1 MLAMDMPTTARLAE
15 LALERASVGIF
26 AVDRDYRVV
35 LWNRFMHEHSK
46 VAPSDVI
53 GRDVFEQFPDLPRAW
68 LKRKFD
74 TVFLL
79 HSGSF
84 SSWQHRPWL
93 LPFEHDCPITGS
105 LDHMQQDCAFM
116 PLIEGGEVVA
126 VCVTITD
133 VTELA
138 TAWREKEAALEAL
151 RDSSERDALTGLYNR
166 RHIDMRL
173 AAEFRGWERHRD
185 EFAVLLFD
193 IDHFKQI
200 NDTYG
205 HPTGD
210 AVLKHIAGIVGAQL
224 RANDIVAR
232 YGGEEFIVI
241 LPRTDSESAAV
252 VAEKIRLGIESTP
265 FERPSGE
272 RLPVTVSVGGC
283 TAFGEMTDVKALVAL
298 ADQALYEAKR
308 GGRNQV
314 RMTLALH
321 PH

>member
-1 MLAMDMPTTARLAE
+1 
-15 LALERASVGIF
+15 
-26 AVDRDYRVV
+26 
-35 LWNRFMHEHSK
+35 
-46 VAPSDVI
+46 
-53 GRDVFEQFPDLPRAW
+53 
-68 LKRKFD
+68 
-74 TVFLL
+74 
-79 HSGSF
+79 
-84 SSWQHRPWL
+84 
-93 LPFEHDCPITGS
+93 
-105 LDHMQQDCAFM
+105 
-116 PLIEGGEVVA
+116 
-126 VCVTITD
+126 VTITD
-133 VTELA
+133 LTELA

-272 RLPVTVSVGGC
+272 CLPVTVSVGGC

-308 GGRNQV
+308 GGRNQI

-321 PH
+321 AH

>member
-1 MLAMDMPTTARLAE
+1 MLAMDTPSTARLAE

-53 GRDVFEQFPDLPRAW
+53 GRDVFEHFPDLPKAW

-166 RHIDMRL
+166 RHIDIRL

-185 EFAVLLFD
+185 AFAVLLFD

-200 NDTYG
+200 NDTHG

-241 LPRTDSESAAV
+241 LPRTDSASAAV
-252 VAEKIRLGIESTP
+252 VGEKIRLAIESTP
-265 FERPSGE
+265 FELPSGE
-272 RLPVTVSVGGC
+272 RLRVTVSVGGC
-283 TAFGEMTDVKALVAL
+283 TAFGEMSDVNALVAL
-298 ADQALYEAKR
+298 ADQALYDAKR

-314 RMTLALH
+314 RVTLAQ
-321 PH
+321 P